1 MDDKL
6 VRAKIH
12 AAIEQHCAASGVQ
25 PAPYLAQRVLSA
37 AQEGRKGMMIKKNKL
52 ILLLTALLILLT
64 TIAVALED
72 WDVLAFLRIG
82 SDSGAGDLVE
92 PVTVETSAAD
102 CSIRIESAVTDG
114 TWLAFD
120 WTVENHIPSRHVY
133 MQVDSFTGNGMPLF
147 VDGTDDFH
155 CQWFPGWCNE
165 GTMKDGE
172 LVLLPEGI
180 TGDTLHVEMVVGLY
194 MPVDPVYEMAE
205 FDAEL
210 AREKLKEGYYI
221 IAGGDGFVKELPE
234 EGLVQCFGTVR
245 DAAAEGF
252 KRSEMKIAFDLPLTD
267 LPAPTAL
274 TLPEPV
280 VYEGL
285 TLQYRQAEAT
295 PLQTTLTLL
304 LIPDENTYDAARY
317 IFNEGYAALTQAD
330 GSWLEVNVL
339 SGESGEAEK
348 LEDGRWCKPYTI
360 SFAVDQELPEM
371 ISLSF
376 IKRDDG
382 TVLNCPIKIK

>member
-6 VRAKIH
+6 IRAKVH
-12 AAIEQHCAASGVQ
+12 TAVQQHCAASGVQ
-25 PAPYLAQRVLSA
+25 PDPYLARRVLLA
-37 AQEGRKGMMIKKNKL
+37 AHEGSKEILIHKKRL
-52 ILLLTALLILLT
+52 ILLLTAFLILMT
-64 TIAVALED
+64 TIAVALEG
-72 WDVLAFLRIG
+72 WDVLSFLRIR
-82 SDSGAGDLVE
+82 SDGGARGLVE

-102 CSIRIESAVTDG
+102 CSIRVESAVTDG

-165 GTMKDGE
+165 GMMQDGE
-172 LVLLPEGI
+172 LVLLPDGI

-210 AREKLKEGYYI
+210 AREKQQEGYYI

-252 KRSEMKIAFDLPLTD
+252 KRSEMKIAFDLPLTN

-274 TLPEPV
+274 TIPDPV
-280 VYEGL
+280 VYEGV
-285 TLQYRQAEAT
+285 TLQYRHAEAT
-295 PLQTTLTLL
+295 PLQTNLTLL

-317 IFNEGYAALTQAD
+317 IWNEGYVALRQTD

-339 SGESGEAEK
+339 SGEGGEAEQ
-348 LEDGRWCKPYTI
+348 LDDGRWCRSYTI
-360 SFAVDQELPEM
+360 SFATDQELPET

-376 IKRDDG
+376 IKKDG
-382 TVLNCPIKIK
+382 TVLSCPVKIK